1 MLELGI
7 VDILVPRRIHIIH
20 QNTRRM
26 ILARVRV
33 SMCIR
38 MMVYFELVVKV
49 SIALMV
55 NSRRVRDLI
64 MVFNLI
70 R

>member
-7 VDILVPRRIHIIH
+7 VDILVPRRIHTIH

-33 SMCIR
+33 NMCIR